1 VNKSEIVLE
10 TNAEYHGYR
19 EAISKS
25 RLANMSVC
33 PAYFRWCE
41 DNPQEPSEDMVLGS
55 AFHKIVLEPETFDK
69 EFMIMPHFDRRTK
82 EGRLGYE
89 NLMNKVQGEC
99 ITLITKEQYDTI
111 CGMRDSIMSNP
122 YARKL
127 INGNIEQSMYFT
139 DDLTNVECKC
149 RPDVWRKV
157 ADRVVITDLKSAKS
171 VMPNDFMRDC
181 VKYHYDLQTA
191 MYRDGAS
198 KVLGVP
204 KENIDFVFIAVEK
217 KPPYLLNIMQADTYV
232 IQKGEAD
239 FREYIGTYKECKET
253 NNYYGLNGA
262 NGIINTLSLPDY
274 LIKKD

>member
-1 VNKSEIVLE
+1 MKSGILIE

-33 PAYFRWCE
+33 PAYFKFCE

-55 AFHKIVLEPETFDK
+55 AFHKIVLEPETFGY
-69 EFMIMPHFDRRTK
+69 EFAVMPDLDRRTT
-82 EGRLGYE
+82 
-89 NLMNKVQGEC
+89 QGKMKYAEFIIEADRKTV
-99 ITLITKEQYDTI
+99 ITQEQYDTI

-139 DDLTNVECKC
+139 DDLTKLECKC

-204 KENIDFVFIAVEK
+204 KDNIDFVFIAVEK

-239 FREYIGTYKECKET
+239 FREYIGTYKECLET
-253 NNYYGLNGA
+253 QNWYGFNGSM
-262 NGIINTLSLPDY
+262 GIINTLSLPEY
-274 LIKKD
+274 LIKKEN

>member
-1 VNKSEIVLE
+1 MKSGIVIE
-10 TNAEYHGYR
+10 TNAEYHGYKD
-19 EAISKS
+19 AISKS

-33 PAYFRWCE
+33 PAYFKWCE

-55 AFHKIVLEPETFDK
+55 AFHKIVLEPETFYD
-69 EFMIMPHFDRRTK
+69 EFAVMPNFDGRTT
-82 EGRLGYE
+82 
-89 NLMNKVQGEC
+89 QGKLLKKQFGETKGNRQG
-99 ITLITKEQYDTI
+99 ITQEQYDTI
-111 CGMRDSIMSNP
+111 CGMRDSIMSNT

-139 DDLTNVECKC
+139 DDLTKVECKC

-198 KVLGVP
+198 KVLDVP
-204 KENIDFVFIAVEK
+204 KDNIDFVFIAVEK

-239 FREYIGTYKECKET
+239 FREYIGTYLECKEK
-253 NNYYGLNGA
+253 NLWYGLNGA

-274 LIKKD
+274 LIKKEN

>member
-1 VNKSEIVLE
+1 MKSGIVIE

-33 PAYFRWCE
+33 PAYFKWCE
-41 DNPQEPSEDMVLGS
+41 DNPQEPSEDMVIGS
-55 AFHKIVLEPETFDK
+55 AFHKIVLEPETFYD
-69 EFMIMPHFDRRTK
+69 EFAVMPNVDRRTT
-82 EGRLGYE
+82 
-89 NLMNKVQGEC
+89 QGKMKYAEFIIEADGKTV
-99 ITLITKEQYDTI
+99 ITQEQYDTI
-111 CGMRDSIMSNP
+111 CGMRDSIMANP

-139 DDLTNVECKC
+139 DDLTKVECKC

-204 KENIDFVFIAVEK
+204 KDNIDFVFIAVEK

-239 FREYIGTYKECKET
+239 FREYIGTYKECLET
-253 NNYYGLNGA
+253 KNFYGYNGKD
-262 NGIINTLSLPDY
+262 NIINNLSLPNY
-274 LIKKD
+274 LLKDKEID

>member
-1 VNKSEIVLE
+1 MKSGILIE

-33 PAYFRWCE
+33 PAYFKWCE

-55 AFHKIVLEPETFDK
+55 AFHKIVLEPETFDD
-69 EFMIMPHFDRRTK
+69 EFAIMPQVDKRTT
-82 EGRLGYE
+82 
-89 NLMNKVQGEC
+89 QGKLIIAEFIIEADGKTV
-99 ITLITKEQYDTI
+99 ITQEQYETI

-139 DDLTNVECKC
+139 DDLTKVECKC

-204 KENIDFVFIAVEK
+204 KDNIDFVFIAVEK

-239 FREYIGTYKECKET
+239 FREYIGTYAECMQT
-253 NNYYGLNGA
+253 QNWYGYNGRD
-262 NGIINTLSLPDY
+262 NIINNLSLPSY
-274 LIKKD
+274 LLKDKEID

>member
-1 VNKSEIVLE
+1 M
-10 TNAEYHGYR
+10 
-19 EAISKS
+19 AI
-25 RLANMSVC
+25 C
-33 PAYFRWCE
+33 PAYFKWCE
-41 DNPQEPSEDMVLGS
+41 DNPQEPSDDMVLGS

-89 NLMNKVQGEC
+89 NLMNRVQGEC

-139 DDLTNVECKC
+139 DDLTKVACKC

-157 ADRVVITDLKSAKS
+157 ADRVVITDLKSTKS

-204 KENIDFVFIAVEK
+204 KDNIDFVFIAVEK

-239 FREYIGTYKECKET
+239 FREYIGTYKECLET
-253 NNYYGLNGA
+253 QNFYSFNGKD
-262 NGIINTLSLPDY
+262 NIINNLSLPSY
-274 LIKKD
+274 LLKDKEID